1 MAREQSG
8 IGWFRD
14 KYARQETG
22 VVPTGTVTES
32 GSNLIGNVLDLQG
45 AVGVLAAIEV
55 ATLSATSVEIIPEV
69 SIDQEH
75 WYRVGGGSA
84 DTLTA
89 TGTLNRSYGTYQ
101 GRYLRFRAV
110 VTGGTALATPV
121 VSGATPEGSGGTLAA
136 GTYRYVV
143 TALDAAGQTVASNE
157 VTATVTLGQKVKVA
171 WAEVAGATGGYRVYR
186 SPLGGAAHSEN
197 VYQATAA
204 EATVVS
210 FVDSGAAGTAGTPP
224 AAGTSGADAILG
236 ISVQT
241 VRDRRPGG
249 TNNT

>member
-1 MAREQSG
+1 MPRQSFG
-8 IGWFRD
+8 TGWFRE
-14 KYARQETG
+14 KYAHQEPMAS

-32 GSNLIGNVLDLQG
+32 GSNLIGSVLDLQG
-45 AVGVLAAIEV
+45 AMSVLASIEL
-55 ATLSATSVEIIPEV
+55 ATLTATSVEVVAEI
-69 SIDQEH
+69 SLDQVN
-75 WYRVGGGSA
+75 WYRVGGSK
-84 DTLTA
+84 LEA
-89 TGTLNRSYGTYQ
+89 TGTTNVAHNTDA

-110 VTGGTALATPV
+110 VAGGTALATPV
-121 VSGATPEGSGGTLAA
+121 VSGATPEGAGGTLAP

-157 VTATVTLGQKVKVA
+157 VTATVTAGQKVKVA

-186 SPLGGAAHSEN
+186 SPVGGAAHSEN

-224 AAGTSGADAILG
+224 AAGTSGADAVLG
-236 ISVQT
+236 INVQT
-241 VRDRRPGG
+241 VRDRKPGG
-249 TNNT
+249 INNE